1 MINENIFTST
11 LTQLKNFLPHIF
23 SALVILTV
31 GWYLSGKLTNIIGN
45 TIRKAKVDEGIITF
59 FVSIIKILFRII
71 VILAAL
77 SKVGINISSMIAAL
91 GATFVTVG
99 IALKDSLSNIAS
111 GTIIIINKPFKVG
124 DFLEIG
130 THSGRVVS
138 IELMF
143 TTLITPDD
151 KELIVPNSKLTSC
164 EIINCSK
171 QKTEQVESTYIPK
184 NVKDKLKQIVQNNT
198 ITNKYKEA
206 LDKQSHKEDD
216 NNEI

>member
-1 MINENIFTST
+1 MINENIFTSI
-11 LTQLKNFLPHIF
+11 LIQLKNFLPHIF
-23 SALVILTV
+23 LALVILTV
-31 GWYLSGKLTNIIGN
+31 GWYLSGKLTGLISNA
-45 TIRKAKVDEGIITF
+45 IRKAKIDEGIITF
-59 FVSIIKILFRII
+59 LCSIIKILFRIV
-71 VILAAL
+71 VILATL
-77 SKVGINISSMIAAL
+77 SKIGINISSMIAAL

-130 THSGRVVS
+130 THSGKVIS

-143 TTLITPDD
+143 TTLVTPDN
-151 KELIVPNSKLTSC
+151 KELIIPNSKLTSC

-171 QKTEQVESTYIPK
+171 QEIKHVDSSYIPK
-184 NVKDKLKQIVQNNT
+184 NSKIKFKRTDQNN
-198 ITNKYKEA
+198 ISVDNCKET
-206 LDKQSHKEDD
+206 QSGQILKEDN

>member
-59 FVSIIKILFRII
+59 FGSIIKILFRII

-143 TTLITPDD
+143 TTLVTPDD

-198 ITNKYKEA
+198 ITNKHKET
-206 LDKQSHKEDD
+206 LDKHSLKEDD

>member
-45 TIRKAKVDEGIITF
+45 AIRKAKVDEGIITF
-59 FVSIIKILFRII
+59 FGSIIKILLRII
-71 VILAAL
+71 VILAVL

-124 DFLEIG
+124 DSLEIG

-143 TTLITPDD
+143 TTLVTPDD

-184 NVKDKLKQIVQNNT
+184 NVKDKLKQIVQNNI
-198 ITNKYKEA
+198 ITNKHKEA
-206 LDKQSHKEDD
+206 PDKQSLKEDD

>member
-45 TIRKAKVDEGIITF
+45 TIRKAKIDEGIITF
-59 FVSIIKILFRII
+59 FGSIIKILFRII

-77 SKVGINISSMIAAL
+77 SKIGINISSMIAAL

-124 DFLEIG
+124 DFLEVG
-130 THSGRVVS
+130 THSGKVVS

-198 ITNKYKEA
+198 ITNKHKEA

>member
-59 FVSIIKILFRII
+59 FGSIIKILFRII

-124 DFLEIG
+124 DFLEVG
-130 THSGRVVS
+130 THSGKVVS
-138 IELMF
+138 IELIF

-198 ITNKYKEA
+198 ITNKHKEA

>member
-1 MINENIFTST
+1 M
-11 LTQLKNFLPHIF
+11 
-23 SALVILTV
+23 
-31 GWYLSGKLTNIIGN
+31 
-45 TIRKAKVDEGIITF
+45 
-59 FVSIIKILFRII
+59 
-71 VILAAL
+71 ILAAL

-198 ITNKYKEA
+198 ITNKHKEA
-206 LDKQSHKEDD
+206 PNKQSLKEDD

>member
-143 TTLITPDD
+143 TTLVTPDD

>member
-143 TTLITPDD
+143 TTLVTPDD

-198 ITNKYKEA
+198 ITNKHKEA
-206 LDKQSHKEDD
+206 LDKQSLKEDD

>member
-124 DFLEIG
+124 DFLEVG
-130 THSGRVVS
+130 THSGRVVR

-198 ITNKYKEA
+198 ITNKHKEA
-206 LDKQSHKEDD
+206 LDKQSLKEDN

>member
-1 MINENIFTST
+1 MINENIFTFT

-31 GWYLSGKLTNIIGN
+31 GWYLSGKLTNIISN
-45 TIRKAKVDEGIITF
+45 AIRNAKVDEGIITF
-59 FVSIIKILFRII
+59 FGSIIKILFRII

-77 SKVGINISSMIAAL
+77 SKIGINISSMIAAL

-130 THSGRVVS
+130 THSGKVMS

-143 TTLITPDD
+143 TTLVTHDD

-198 ITNKYKEA
+198 ITDKHKEA

>member
-143 TTLITPDD
+143 TTLVTPDD

-198 ITNKYKEA
+198 ITNKHKEA

>member
-1 MINENIFTST
+1 MINENIFTLT
-11 LTQLKNFLPHIF
+11 ITQLKNFLPHIF

-31 GWYLSGKLTNIIGN
+31 GWYLSGKLTNIISN
-45 TIRKAKVDEGIITF
+45 AIRNAKVDEGIITF
-59 FVSIIKILFRII
+59 FGSIIKILFRII

-77 SKVGINISSMIAAL
+77 SKIGINISSMIAAL

-130 THSGRVVS
+130 THSGKVMS

-143 TTLITPDD
+143 TTLVTHDD

-198 ITNKYKEA
+198 ITDKHKEA